1 MKKLK
6 LLAGLLACISAAGV
20 IEVRAADA
28 LLGQEAAKTMPIAD
42 AHFHVMP
49 FMNPAELTQ
58 YMDRHGIRWAG
69 GAGSPGGP
77 AKLAEAAAAL
87 GKRFIRAT
95 GQGPW
100 ITLKDEG
107 GVAALE
113 NADGPAFQKRLA
125 AMEADLRDNGARVI
139 GEIHVNSLTSQM
151 NPRLTHKIKADAP
164 TLKAMFDLAGKYKR
178 PLNMHAELDGDTARE
193 IAKLAESNRGA
204 RLILSH
210 CGSKAAPSE
219 IRELMERNANVSCD
233 LSYRSPPQLKG
244 RVIGRTI
251 FSSGRLN
258 ADWKKLI
265 EDYPDRFIVGIDDVL
280 SWADYDGTV
289 DAIRTGLL
297 ANLAPEVAEKVAYK
311 NAQAWFELE

>member
-1 MKKLK
+1 MKKLT
-6 LLAGLLACISAAGV
+6 LPAGLLACIFTGGML
-20 IEVRAADA
+20 EVRAADA
-28 LLGQEAAKTMPIAD
+28 VLGQEAAKSMPIAD

-49 FMNPAELTQ
+49 FMALADLTQ

-77 AKLAEAAAAL
+77 AKLAETAAAL

-95 GQGPW
+95 GQSQW

-113 NADGPAFQKRLA
+113 NADSPAFQKRLA

-139 GEIHVNSLTSQM
+139 GEIHVNSLTSQS

-178 PLNMHAELDGDTARE
+178 PLNMHAEWDSDTVSE
-193 IAKLAESNRGA
+193 IVRLAESNRGT
-204 RLILSH
+204 RLIISH
-210 CGSKAAPSE
+210 CGNKTTASE
-219 IRELMERNANVSCD
+219 VREVIGKNPNVSCD

-244 RVIGRTI
+244 RNINRTV
-251 FSSGRLN
+251 FGNGRLN